1 VGLRTR
7 HGILRI
13 DPRHLVRAAVY
24 TPTVEGLPRTG
35 DTTGGTAAANACAT
49 AAAAEI
55 RSASTVLLAR
65 S

>member
-24 TPTVEGLPRTG
+24 TPTVEGLPCTSVG
-35 DTTGGTAAANACAT
+35 
-49 AAAAEI
+49 
-55 RSASTVLLAR
+55 
-65 S
+65 